1 MKVTL
6 KLTMDGLMRALKARA
21 HRLAEEI
28 EAGRVPQAE
37 AGRRGRPV
45 VRRPSRLNDG
55 ERDGGGD

>member
-28 EAGRVPQAE
+28 EAGRPPQDE
-37 AGRRGRPV
+37 VGRPGRRAA
-45 VRRPSRLNDG
+45 RRASRLNER
-55 ERDGGGD
+55 ERDDGRG